1 MPPTLVV
8 RSPTNA
14 NPVPVNGVTLA
25 NGQVSVYEGM
35 NRLGGATAD
44 AQGSWSTTV
53 ALAEGGH
60 LLKANATN
68 GIVTSAFSQETSVIV
83 DRTAPTVVA
92 RVPEPGATNVWT
104 RDPITVTFSK
114 TIDPN
119 TLDASTVALD
129 GGPSGL
135 TVTPQLSG
143 DGLVLTFGLAG
154 LPAAPDHL
162 VATLTSGI
170 KDFAGNA
177 LVVPPGEWGWD
188 VPEWQT
194 LGVVGY
200 GWVSTP
206 WDLGGSVADSFS
218 YDLAVDA
225 AGHVY
230 AAIIDQGGPEVPGF
244 GTIDTPAYAG
254 GGYGIGLDVDDAG
267 RPAVAWSYG
276 GVVTAAVWDGSAW
289 VGKET
294 LSTTTS
300 AVGPKV
306 LRTDGVVYVAWRE
319 GDAESYY
326 PMVKIARWS
335 GSSWTVISPSVF
347 GAEELAQ
354 TLGTYSLVRNPS
366 GGAMVVATRYGV
378 VTWPPTGDYARDD
391 WYVRGPPSGSLAPIP
406 AGGNFVTFT
415 PDVDSGYTVYVRNA
429 PVTGEPPWFVATTSK
444 LPAPLGWV
452 AQGPG
457 PAGQI
462 LLAGSGAPHSCD
474 GSMSGTST
482 ISVSEGTGPY
492 DNISWAPLTAPL
504 SITMPTATGGPEFAK
519 VRTGPTGIVALTWAW
534 VDCDRTGAHPRVSAA
549 RLNR

>member
-1 MPPTLVV
+1 
-8 RSPTNA
+8 
-14 NPVPVNGVTLA
+14 
-25 NGQVSVYEGM
+25 
-35 NRLGGATAD
+35 
-44 AQGSWSTTV
+44 
-53 ALAEGGH
+53 
-60 LLKANATN
+60 
-68 GIVTSAFSQETSVIV
+68 
-83 DRTAPTVVA
+83 
-92 RVPEPGATNVWT
+92 
-104 RDPITVTFSK
+104 VTFSK
-114 TIDPN
+114 RIDPN
-119 TLDASTVALD
+119 TLDASTVALH
-129 GGPSGL
+129 GRTSGM

-194 LGVVGY
+194 LGVVAY
-200 GWVSTP
+200 GGISNYEG
-206 WDLGGSVADSFS
+206 LGENVTDSFS

-225 AGHVY
+225 TGHVY
-230 AAIIDQGGPEVPGF
+230 AAIIGQGGPEVPGF

-254 GGYGIGLDVDDAG
+254 GGYGIGLDVDDTG

-289 VGKET
+289 VGKAT

-319 GDAESYY
+319 GGAGSFY

-335 GSSWTVISPSVF
+335 GSSWTVISPIHL
-347 GAEELAQ
+347 GAEDLAQ
-354 TLGTYSLVRNPS
+354 TLGSYSLVRNPS
-366 GGAMVVATRYGV
+366 GGATVVATRYGV
-378 VTWPPTGDYARDD
+378 VTWPPTGDYASDS
-391 WYVRGPPSGSLAPIP
+391 WYAMGPPNGSLAPIP
-406 AGGNFVTFT
+406 YGNSFVTFT
-415 PDVDSGYTVYVRNA
+415 PDIGSGYTVYARVPA
-429 PVTGEPPWFVATTSK
+429 PIAGQPPRFVATTSK
-444 LPAPLGWV
+444 PPAPLGWA
-452 AQGPG
+452 AQGA
-457 PAGQI
+457 AGQI
-462 LLAGSGAPHSCD
+462 LLAGSGAPHSCAAPT
-474 GSMSGTST
+474 SGTST

-492 DNISWAPLTAPL
+492 DNISWAALTAPL
-504 SITMPTATGGPEFAK
+504 SITMPIATGGPEFAK

-534 VDCDRTGAHPRVSAA
+534 VGCDRTGAHARVSAA